1 MYMIILLIVGF
12 IFIIIMGVAMIEIL
26 IQKKENEKL
35 AERTDKIEP
44 KHKTIT
50 GALYRDRRDAKK
62 NT

>member
-1 MYMIILLIVGF
+1 
-12 IFIIIMGVAMIEIL
+12 MIEIL

-35 AERTDKIEP
+35 AKKTDKIEP

-50 GALYRDRRDAKK
+50 GALYRDRKDAKK